1 MSTYTDEQVPRM
13 QGMEHWLIRCES
25 CGTIA
30 HTYKFTD
37 LSSYGRGLGRTCSGE
52 LAEFNAFHDPVF
64 GELLTIVR
72 TFVNDDV
79 SRVGDC
85 LDMVMSLA
93 ADPAPSGERY
103 TFTGRLC
110 CRQCGSNANWYKP
123 GEPDMEKIHLP
134 LVTHREWERLGLEEK
149 VKTVETGLRLFGCI
163 G

>member
-1 MSTYTDEQVPRM
+1 MSTHTDEQVPRM

-72 TFVNDDV
+72 TFVNGDV

-134 LVTHREWERLGLEEK
+134 LVTPVSYTHLDVYKRQVSVGQSDPL
-149 VKTVETGLRLFGCI
+149 I
-163 G
+163 Y